1 MRYQNSL
8 RSNIKW
14 KDEDKEQNCV
24 FILFGFLV
32 ALVILSVERT
42 LRTENIEERERLSEM
57 YARASDTD
65 PGKSKENFRKAKQKA
80 SEEMK
85 KNKFHVHQCQAQI

>member
-1 MRYQNSL
+1 MKTKSRT
-8 RSNIKW
+8 
-14 KDEDKEQNCV
+14 V
-24 FILFGFLV
+24 FFILFGFLV

-42 LRTENIEERERLSEM
+42 LRTENIEERLSEM

-65 PGKSKENFRKAKQKA
+65 AGKSKENFRKAKQKA

-85 KNKFHVHQCQAQI
+85 KNKFHVHQK

>member
-1 MRYQNSL
+1 MKTKSRT
-8 RSNIKW
+8 
-14 KDEDKEQNCV
+14 V
-24 FILFGFLV
+24 FFILFEFLV

-42 LRTENIEERERLSEM
+42 LRTENIEERLSEM

-85 KNKFHVHQCQAQI
+85 KNKFHVHKLSCRPGPPGSRYIFAY